1 MKNLG
6 SIHSLLTRTA
16 GDLGRRQFLK
26 TSASTF
32 AAAAAMSTLPTGLVS
47 PARAADGTIV
57 VGFITSMSGPVSSLG
72 IPYDQ
77 GLKAAVA
84 FKNQV
89 AGKTVKLIALDDASD
104 PTIAAV
110 NARKL
115 IQENNVDVIIG
126 TAGSPGALAI
136 ATVCAETKTPLICI
150 ANANPQGEPGN
161 WTITIPQPAPLMIA
175 GAVAHMKQAGV
186 KSVGYMGFA
195 DPWGD
200 LVYNALIEATPA
212 AGIKVTSNERYARA
226 DTSVTGQALKV
237 FATRPDVFVA
247 GGSGT
252 PGALPYLALRERGY
266 KGQFYGTPA
275 IINPAFV
282 KVGGS
287 AVEGLIASTGPV
299 VVFEQLPDSN
309 PTKAVS
315 KEFARA
321 LKATQ
326 PDAVPNAFSGYSFDA
341 WILFLTAAET
351 AIKTAAPG
359 TAEFKLAMREALTNA
374 SEVVGSH
381 GVYTFK
387 PGSRYG
393 NDERSRVLVKLEKG
407 AWQLI
412 S

>member
-1 MKNLG
+1 M
-6 SIHSLLTRTA
+6 
-16 GDLGRRQFLK
+16 DRRQFLRQGGGAVAAVAAL
-26 TSASTF
+26 SAF
-32 AAAAAMSTLPTGLVS
+32 PGGFVS
-47 PARAADGTIV
+47 RARAADGAIV
-57 VGFITSMSGPVSSLG
+57 VGFITSMSGAVSSLG

-77 GLKAAVA
+77 GMKAALA
-84 FKNQV
+84 FKSQV
-89 AGKTVKLIALDDASD
+89 GGKSVKLIALDDASD
-104 PTIAAV
+104 PTNAAV

-126 TAGSPGALAI
+126 TAGSPGSLAI

-150 ANANPQGEPGN
+150 ANADPQGEPGA
-161 WTITIPQPAPLMIA
+161 WTVTVPQPAPLMIA
-175 GAVAHMKQAGV
+175 GAVAHMKQTGV

-200 LVYNALIEATPA
+200 LVYNALMQSGPE

-237 FATRPDVFVA
+237 FATRPDVFMA

-282 KVGGS
+282 KVGGA

-315 KEFARA
+315 REFAKA
-321 LKATQ
+321 LKATV

-341 WILFLTAAET
+341 WVLFVAAAEI
-351 AIKTAAPG
+351 AIKTAEPG
-359 TAEFKLAMREALTNA
+359 TAQFKLALRDALTNA
-374 SEVVGSH
+374 HDVVGSH
-381 GVYTFK
+381 GVYNFK

-407 AWQLI
+407 DWQLM

>member
-1 MKNLG
+1 MKNSDFMPKSTL
-6 SIHSLLTRTA
+6 SSTE
-16 GDLGRRQFLK
+16 LGRRQFLK
-26 TSASTF
+26 QGAGV
-32 AAAAAMSTLPTGLVS
+32 AAAAAALSTFPAGFVS
-47 PARAADGTIV
+47 QARADAGEIV

-77 GLKAAVA
+77 GMKAALA
-84 FKNQV
+84 FKSQV
-89 AGKTVKLIALDDASD
+89 GGKQVKLIALDDASD
-104 PTIAAV
+104 PTNAAV

-126 TAGSPGALAI
+126 TAGSPGSLAI

-161 WTITIPQPAPLMIA
+161 WTVTVPQPAPLMIE
-175 GAVAHMKQAGV
+175 GTVAHMKAAGV
-186 KSVGYMGFA
+186 KSVGYIGYA

-200 LVYNALIEATPA
+200 LVYNALMGAAPT
-212 AGIKVTSNERYARA
+212 AGIKVTSNERYARS

-237 FATRPDVFVA
+237 YATRPDVVLA

-282 KVGGS
+282 KVGGA

-299 VVFEQLPDSN
+299 VVYEQLPDSN

-315 KEFARA
+315 QEFAKA
-321 LKATQ
+321 LKATV
-326 PDAVPNAFSGYSFDA
+326 PDAAPNAFSGYSFDA
-341 WILFLTAAET
+341 WVLFLAAAET
-351 AIKTAAPG
+351 AMKTAEPG
-359 TAEFKLAMREALTNA
+359 TPQFRLAMRDALTNA
-374 SEVVGSH
+374 HEVVGCH
-381 GVYTFK
+381 GIYTFK

-407 AWQLI
+407 EWKLM

>member
-6 SIHSLLTRTA
+6 SIHPLLARTTS
-16 GDLGRRQFLK
+16 DLDRRQFLK
-26 TSASTF
+26 RGARAV
-32 AAAAAMSTLPTGLVS
+32 AATAAMSSFPVGLVS
-47 PARAADGTIV
+47 RARAADSTIV

-77 GLKAAVA
+77 GIKAALA

-89 AGKTVKLIALDDASD
+89 GGKSVKLIALDDASD

-115 IQENNVDVIIG
+115 IQESNVDVIIG

-175 GAVAHMKQAGV
+175 GAVAHMQQAGV

-200 LVYNALIEATPA
+200 LVYNALMESTPA

-237 FATRPDVFVA
+237 FATRPDVFVG

-282 KVGGS
+282 KVGGA

-299 VVFEQLPDSN
+299 VVFEQLADTN

-315 KEFARA
+315 QEFAKA
-321 LKATQ
+321 LKATV
-326 PDAVPNAFSGYSFDA
+326 PDATPNAFSGYSFDA
-341 WILFLTAAET
+341 WVLFLAAAEN
-351 AIKTAAPG
+351 AIKTNAPG
-359 TAEFKLAMREALTNA
+359 TPQFKLALRDALTNA
-374 SEVVGSH
+374 REVVGSH
-381 GVYTFK
+381 GVYNFK

-393 NDERSRVLVKLEKG
+393 NDERSRVLVKLEKSD
-407 AWQLI
+407 WKLI

>member
-1 MKNLG
+1 MTN
-6 SIHSLLTRTA
+6 SDSNHSSKKSA
-16 GDLGRRQFLK
+16 ADLGRRQFLK
-26 TSASTF
+26 HGAGAVT
-32 AAAAAMSTLPTGLVS
+32 AAAAFSAFPALLPS
-47 PARAADGTIV
+47 RARAASGEIV

-77 GLKAAVA
+77 GMKAALA

-89 AGKTVKLIALDDASD
+89 GGKQIKLIALDDASD
-104 PTIAAV
+104 PTNSAV

-150 ANANPQGEPGN
+150 ANANPQGEPGS
-161 WTITIPQPAPLMIA
+161 WTVTIPQPAPLMIA
-175 GAVAHMKQAGV
+175 GTVAHMKEKGV

-200 LVYNALIEATPA
+200 LVYNALMEASPG
-212 AGIKVTSNERYARA
+212 AGIKVMSNERYARS

-237 FATRPDVFVA
+237 FATRPDAVLG

-266 KGQFYGTPA
+266 QGQFYGTPA

-282 KVGGS
+282 KVGGA

-315 KEFARA
+315 QEFAKA
-321 LKATQ
+321 LKATV
-326 PDAVPNAFSGYSFDA
+326 PDAAPNAFSGYSFDA
-341 WILFLTAAET
+341 WVLFLNAAEI
-351 AIKTAAPG
+351 AMKTAEPG
-359 TAEFKLAMREALTNA
+359 TPQFRVAMRDALTTA
-374 SEVVGSH
+374 HEVVGCH
-381 GVYTFK
+381 GIYNFK

-407 AWQLI
+407 EWKLL

>member
-1 MKNLG
+1 MKNLR
-6 SIHSLLTRTA
+6 SLQSLLARDA
-16 GDLGRRQFLK
+16 KQVDRRQFLRQGGGAVAAVAAL
-26 TSASTF
+26 SAF
-32 AAAAAMSTLPTGLVS
+32 PGGFVS
-47 PARAADGTIV
+47 RARAADGTIV
-57 VGFITSMSGPVSSLG
+57 VGFITSMSGAVSSLG

-77 GLKAAVA
+77 GMKAALA
-84 FKNQV
+84 FKSQV
-89 AGKTVKLIALDDASD
+89 GGKSVKLIALDDASD
-104 PTIAAV
+104 PTNAAV

-126 TAGSPGALAI
+126 TAGSPGSLAI

-150 ANANPQGEPGN
+150 ANADPQGEPGA
-161 WTITIPQPAPLMIA
+161 WTVTVPQPAPLMIA
-175 GAVAHMKQAGV
+175 GAVAHMKQTGV

-200 LVYNALIEATPA
+200 LVYNALMQSGPE

-237 FATRPDVFVA
+237 FATRPDVFMA

-282 KVGGS
+282 KVGGA

-315 KEFARA
+315 REFAKA
-321 LKATQ
+321 LKATV

-341 WILFLTAAET
+341 WVLFVAAAEI
-351 AIKTAAPG
+351 AIKTAEPG
-359 TAEFKLAMREALTNA
+359 TAQFKLALRDALTNA
-374 SEVVGSH
+374 HDVVGSH
-381 GVYTFK
+381 GVYNFK

-407 AWQLI
+407 DWQLM

>member
-1 MKNLG
+1 MNTFNSK
-6 SIHSLLTRTA
+6 SPSMQA
-16 GDLGRRQFLK
+16 AAELGRRKFLK
-26 TSASTF
+26 QGAGVV
-32 AAAAAMSTLPTGLVS
+32 AAAAAISALPAGFIS
-47 PARAADGTIV
+47 SARAESGEIV

-77 GLKAAVA
+77 GMKAALA
-84 FKNQV
+84 FRSKV
-89 AGKTVKLIALDDASD
+89 GDKPVRLIALDDASD
-104 PTIAAV
+104 PTNAAV

-175 GAVAHMKQAGV
+175 GTVAHMKQAGV
-186 KSVGYMGFA
+186 KSVGYIGFA

-200 LVYNALIEATPA
+200 LVYNALTEASPA
-212 AGIKVTSNERYARA
+212 AGIKVTSNERYARS

-237 FATRPDVFVA
+237 SSTRPEAVIA

-282 KVGGS
+282 KVGGA

-299 VVFEQLPDSN
+299 VVFDQLPDSN

-315 KEFARA
+315 QEFAKA
-321 LKATQ
+321 LKATV

-341 WILFLTAAET
+341 WVLFLAAAET
-351 AIKTAAPG
+351 ALKTAQPG
-359 TAEFKLAMREALTNA
+359 TAQFKLAMRDALTNA
-374 SEVVGSH
+374 QEVVGCH
-381 GVYTFK
+381 GVYSFK

-407 AWQLI
+407 EWKLMA
-412 S
+412 

>member
-1 MKNLG
+1 M
-6 SIHSLLTRTA
+6 
-16 GDLGRRQFLK
+16 
-26 TSASTF
+26 SAF
-32 AAAAAMSTLPTGLVS
+32 PGGFVS
-47 PARAADGTIV
+47 RARAADGAIV
-57 VGFITSMSGPVSSLG
+57 VGFITSMSGAVSSLG

-77 GLKAAVA
+77 GMKAALA
-84 FKNQV
+84 FKSQV
-89 AGKTVKLIALDDASD
+89 GGKSVKLIALDDASD
-104 PTIAAV
+104 PTNAAV

-126 TAGSPGALAI
+126 TAGSPGSLAI

-150 ANANPQGEPGN
+150 ANADPQGEPGA
-161 WTITIPQPAPLMIA
+161 WTVTVPQPAPLMIA
-175 GAVAHMKQAGV
+175 GAVAHMKQTGV

-200 LVYNALIEATPA
+200 LVYNALMQSGPE

-237 FATRPDVFVA
+237 FATRPDVFMA

-282 KVGGS
+282 KVGGA

-315 KEFARA
+315 REFAKA
-321 LKATQ
+321 LKATV

-341 WILFLTAAET
+341 WVLFVAAAEI
-351 AIKTAAPG
+351 AIKTAEPG
-359 TAEFKLAMREALTNA
+359 TAQFKLALRDALTNA
-374 SEVVGSH
+374 HDVVGSH
-381 GVYTFK
+381 GVYNFK

-407 AWQLI
+407 DWQLM